1 MDSEGVR
8 LVAGWEQWES
18 GGWWVLV
25 DYGMYRRFRG
35 DGSGAKVHA
44 LRFRPLI
51 VPQTADWSGVA
62 LCCVHYG
69 YCSFVDHLCTRGC
82 HRCHGAT
89 RR

>member
-1 MDSEGVR
+1 VGLTEASIWQWGWTARVDSEGVR

-25 DYGMYRRFRG
+25 DYGMYRRFHG

-51 VPQTADWSGVA
+51 VPQTAD
-62 LCCVHYG
+62 
-69 YCSFVDHLCTRGC
+69 
-82 HRCHGAT
+82 
-89 RR
+89 